1 MKAAFPCRQPRR
13 WSFHSQLVY
22 KYLYYLDVVYYN
34 ALCVCNVYIHVVG
47 GTGGIFGQLL
57 GGWAGQRLYN
67 RDPRLQCVL
76 MGLSTLLAVPPMLLL
91 LTVQEAGQQ
100 WGGALPVYSLSLIS
114 GLLIFANGPN
124 CRVVLQVCIPHSVC
138 INK

>member
-1 MKAAFPCRQPRR
+1 MN
-13 WSFHSQLVY
+13 SG
-22 KYLYYLDVVYYN
+22 
-34 ALCVCNVYIHVVG
+34 VG
-47 GTGGIFGQLL
+47 VAGGIMGQLL

-91 LTVQEAGQQ
+91 LTVRDAGAE
-100 WGGALPVYSLSLIS
+100 WGGALPVYALSLLS

-124 CRVVLQVCIPHSVC
+124 CRVVLQVYEYSS
-138 INK
+138 K